1 MSLVNAT
8 VEFQTD
14 LASFGEGV
22 VLSHD
27 EESATLVIRDD
38 EGIHWRGAEDH
49 IVVLH
54 YADGQVAHAG

>member
-22 VLSHD
+22 VIAHD
-27 EESATLVIRDD
+27 EEAGTLVIRDD
-38 EGIHWRGAEDH
+38 AGIHWRGAEDH
-49 IVVLH
+49 IAVIV
-54 YADGQVAHAG
+54 YPAEPVAHAG

>member
-22 VLSHD
+22 VIAHD
-27 EESATLVIRDD
+27 EGSGTLVIRDD

-49 IVVLH
+49 IVVILCP
-54 YADGQVAHAG
+54 AERVAHAA

>member
-14 LASFGEGV
+14 VASFGEGLV
-22 VLSHD
+22 ISHD
-27 EESATLVIRDD
+27 DESGTLVIRDD

-49 IVVLH
+49 IVVIL
-54 YADGQVAHAG
+54 YPDEQVAHAG

>member
-14 LASFGEGV
+14 LASFWEGV
-22 VLSHD
+22 VIAHD
-27 EESATLVIRDD
+27 EEAGTLVIRDD

-49 IVVLH
+49 IVVILSPNE
-54 YADGQVAHAG
+54 QVAHAG